1 MANKNISHHCWI
13 GRARLFTSLAVILAF
28 FAMLITL
35 KAVGRVSRLED
46 EISQLNKELA
56 ELRSRLF
63 ERVTPQ
69 SEQRFEPTSNVES
82 SPSSSNAFTTSGD
95 PERSSDPIQDLA
107 VKGQSQQLQ
116 QERIFEP
123 CNPDSDDIHISS
135 LTQSNESVFEK
146 QANKLLA
153 NIQENWLVWV
163 GALAMLIGGGYL
175 VQVIGS
181 HIELSPLMRVTI
193 AFSLSLATVLAGEW
207 FHRKEQKNPERAK
220 RAHGFTYVPAAI
232 TGTGLTGV
240 YCTVIFAFV
249 FYQLLSPSVSLVILA
264 GAAFSSLALSL
275 RQGPL
280 MAVLGLIGGY
290 SAPLW
295 VAGTEPN
302 YYLLASYISAISF
315 AATLLMQSVQRAWL
329 SPSITI
335 PHLLWM
341 LVLIERLPTDTL
353 FSWLGIF
360 LSLTLYLVFAVP
372 RLGWALHPRYRH
384 CHGKWTHLPTAIAL
398 ALVLLVL
405 SALARMPTIN
415 ITQMLYLYAFLLAL
429 IWLPAIRKSWSLRL
443 FLPSMLIAATA
454 ILLLSIALESIYM
467 PDAQTWVLV
476 ALAVSITLTALRTLC
491 QILAGDRSPITVMLF
506 LVLAPSMTLI
516 TLLYTDEFMGRHVL
530 GWTAFTALVAFYYL
544 VLGHRLQA
552 IALECSAIVHAIIA
566 GTSFVWLSDTWLTTA
581 ISIQVAVMALQ
592 TQSNL
597 FRPASWSVKVA
608 MGILVIRLTLLPFI
622 PEWQPVTA
630 GHWAWVLL
638 SYLPSLVILG
648 YARAVLRRTDSELA
662 NWFEGAF
669 LHILVMTI
677 FAQTNYWLSGQYGYL
692 GYVDFTS
699 AVVFANQALVMGLVY
714 SYRSQFAQQ
723 LQRVYQAYSY
733 LLWGGFTLL
742 SLLLN
747 SLESPL
753 IVNNV
758 AADAIPVFN
767 MLSLGWLL
775 PSAILITTAFK
786 DWNTLHIPK
795 AMVVGIGLTLGAI
808 WLGMSIRQ
816 FWQPVSMTLSQPTS
830 MAELFTYSVAGLIV
844 GGLLTWGGVTRN
856 ALTMQRIGLIVL
868 ACVALKVFLWDV
880 RSLDGFWRAISF
892 LGLGASLIALGW
904 LFQKLQRSVSQP
916 IEQTE

>member
-1 MANKNISHHCWI
+1 
-13 GRARLFTSLAVILAF
+13 
-28 FAMLITL
+28 MLITL

-46 EISQLNKELA
+46 EISQLHKELA
-56 ELRSRLF
+56 ELRSRLS
-63 ERVTPQ
+63 ECVTPQ
-69 SEQRFEPTSNVES
+69 SQQRFEPTSNVES
-82 SPSSSNAFTTSGD
+82 SPSSSNAFTTSD
-95 PERSSDPIQDLA
+95 DLEIASDPIQDLA
-107 VKGQSQQLQ
+107 VNEQLQ
-116 QERIFEP
+116 HQQKLIFEP
-123 CNPDSDDIHISS
+123 CNPDSDDVHIDR
-135 LTQSNESVFEK
+135 LNQINESVFEK

-163 GALAMLIGGGYL
+163 GAIAMLIGGGYL

-232 TGTGLTGV
+232 AGTGLTGV

-249 FYQLLSPSVSLVILA
+249 FYQLLLPSVSLVILA

-384 CHGKWTHLPTAIAL
+384 CHGKWTHPPTAIAL
-398 ALVLLVL
+398 TLVLLML

-429 IWLPAIRKSWSLRL
+429 IWLPAIRQSWSLRL
-443 FLPSMLIAATA
+443 FLPSTLITATA
-454 ILLLSIALESIYM
+454 IFLLSIALESIYM

-491 QILAGDRSPITVMLF
+491 QTLAGDRSPIALMLL
-506 LVLAPSMTLI
+506 LVLAPSMALI
-516 TLLYTDEFMGRHVL
+516 TLLYADEFMGRHVL

-544 VLGHRLQA
+544 VLGHRHQA
-552 IALECSAIVHAIIA
+552 VALECSAIMHAIIA
-566 GTSFVWLSDTWLTTA
+566 GTAFVWLSDTWFTTA

-592 TQSNL
+592 TQINL
-597 FRPASWSVKVA
+597 FRPANWAVKVA
-608 MGILVIRLTLLPFI
+608 MGILVVRLTLLPFI
-622 PEWQPVTA
+622 PQWQPVNA
-630 GHWAWVLL
+630 GHWAWVLI
-638 SYLPSLVILG
+638 SYLPSLAILA
-648 YARAVLRRTDSELA
+648 YARTVLHRSDTELA

-669 LHILVMTI
+669 LHVFLMAVFT
-677 FAQTNYWLSGQYGYL
+677 QTNYWLTGQYGYL
-692 GYVDFTS
+692 GDIDFTS
-699 AVVFANQALVMGLVY
+699 AIVFANQALVMGLVY
-714 SYRSQFAQQ
+714 SYRSQFAQK
-723 LQRVYQAYSY
+723 LARVYQAYSY
-733 LLWGGFTLL
+733 LLWGTFVVLMM
-742 SLLLN
+742 LLN

-753 IVNNV
+753 MINNV
-758 AADAIPVFN
+758 SAESMPVFN

-775 PSAILITTAFK
+775 PAVILLVTTYK
-786 DWNTLHIPK
+786 RWNTLQIPRP
-795 AMVVGIGLTLGAI
+795 VVASFGLILATA
-808 WLGMSIRQ
+808 WLGMSVRQ
-816 FWQPVSMTLSQPTS
+816 FWQPVSMTLAQPTG
-830 MAELFTYSVAGLIV
+830 MAELFTYSIAGLIV
-844 GGLLTWGGVTRN
+844 GGILTWVGATRK
-856 ALTMQRIGLIVL
+856 AMTIQRIGLAVL

-880 RSLDGFWRAISF
+880 SSLDGFWRAISF
-892 LGLGASLIALGW
+892 LGLGASLIGLGW
-904 LFQKLQRSVSQP
+904 LFQKLHRSVAESV
-916 IEQTE
+916 EQVE

>member
-1 MANKNISHHCWI
+1 
-13 GRARLFTSLAVILAF
+13 
-28 FAMLITL
+28 MLITL

-46 EISQLNKELA
+46 EISQLHKELA
-56 ELRSRLF
+56 ELRSRLS
-63 ERVTPQ
+63 ECVTPQ
-69 SEQRFEPTSNVES
+69 SQQRFEPTSNVES
-82 SPSSSNAFTTSGD
+82 SPSSSNAFTTLD
-95 PERSSDPIQDLA
+95 DLEIASDPIQELA
-107 VKGQSQQLQ
+107 VNEQLQ
-116 QERIFEP
+116 HQQKLIFEP
-123 CNPDSDDIHISS
+123 CNPDSDDVHIAR
-135 LTQSNESVFEK
+135 LNQINESVFEK

-163 GALAMLIGGGYL
+163 GAIAMLIGGGYL

-232 TGTGLTGV
+232 AGTGLTGV

-249 FYQLLSPSVSLVILA
+249 FYQLLLPSVSLVILA

-384 CHGKWTHLPTAIAL
+384 CHGKWTHPPTAIAL
-398 ALVLLVL
+398 TLVLLML

-429 IWLPAIRKSWSLRL
+429 IWLPAIRQSWSLRL
-443 FLPSMLIAATA
+443 FLPSTLITATA

-467 PDAQTWVLV
+467 PNAQTWVLV

-491 QILAGDRSPITVMLF
+491 QILAGDRSPIALMLL
-506 LVLAPSMTLI
+506 LVLAPSMALI
-516 TLLYTDEFMGRHVL
+516 TLLYADEFMGRHVL

-552 IALECSAIVHAIIA
+552 VALECSAIMHAIIA
-566 GTSFVWLSDTWLTTA
+566 GTAFVWLSDSWFTTA

-592 TQSNL
+592 TQINL
-597 FRPASWSVKVA
+597 FRPANWAVKVA
-608 MGILVIRLTLLPFI
+608 MGILVVRLTLLPFI
-622 PEWQPVTA
+622 PQWQPVNA
-630 GHWAWVLL
+630 GHWAWVLI
-638 SYLPSLVILG
+638 SYLPSLAILA
-648 YARAVLRRTDSELA
+648 YARTVLHRSDTELA

-669 LHILVMTI
+669 LHVFLMAVFT
-677 FAQTNYWLSGQYGYL
+677 QTNYWLTGQYGYL
-692 GYVDFTS
+692 GDIDFTS
-699 AVVFANQALVMGLVY
+699 AIVFANQALVMGLVY
-714 SYRSQFAQQ
+714 SYRSQFAQK
-723 LQRVYQAYSY
+723 LERVYQAYSY
-733 LLWGGFTLL
+733 LLWGTFVVLMM
-742 SLLLN
+742 LLN

-753 IVNNV
+753 MINNV
-758 AADAIPVFN
+758 SAESLPVFN

-775 PSAILITTAFK
+775 PAVILLVTTYK
-786 DWNTLHIPK
+786 RWNTLQIPRP
-795 AMVVGIGLTLGAI
+795 VVASFGLILATA
-808 WLGMSIRQ
+808 WLGMSVRQ
-816 FWQPVSMTLSQPTS
+816 FWQPVSMTLAQPTG
-830 MAELFTYSVAGLIV
+830 MAELFTYSIAGLIV
-844 GGLLTWGGVTRN
+844 GGILTWVGATRK
-856 ALTMQRIGLIVL
+856 AMTIQRIGLAVL

-880 RSLDGFWRAISF
+880 SSLDGFWRAISF
-892 LGLGASLIALGW
+892 LGLGASLIGLGW
-904 LFQKLQRSVSQP
+904 LFQKLHRSVAESV
-916 IEQTE
+916 EQVE